1 MLSLSIS
8 QMLSSSSSEETSNS
22 NTATSTTT
30 KTATSQSQPASN
42 IFSSSASSSSK
53 PLIAMEEVWKDINLS
68 SITETPN
75 LHQHQQIRSTH
86 HRPSTTSFRP
96 STNIFQDFLARPFGN
111 EPHISPPQA
120 PTRRTM
126 NHNMASDFSTPVT
139 SNTTAKAKATTR
151 ATLFGSLNASSSSCS
166 SPSSPTIPTN
176 TQQITQKNKTFPNCH
191 NHFQFKQQIQPK
203 KKKLNPQNQITLRT
217 KSYWPRCCQVL
228 FSLFRSSKSSSFT
241 G

>member
-139 SNTTAKAKATTR
+139 SNTTAKPKATTR

-176 TQQITQKNKTFPNCH
+176 TQQITQKNKTYPNCH

-203 KKKLNPQNQITLRT
+203 KKN
-217 KSYWPRCCQVL
+217 
-228 FSLFRSSKSSSFT
+228 
-241 G
+241 